1 MIRSV
6 SPGPTS
12 TAPDAVADV
21 DAHEVER
28 TRDTSAPIR
37 LGFWVLVVGFGLFLA
52 WAAWVPL
59 DEGVPAP
66 ATVAVEGRRTTIQ
79 HLQGGVVKAVHVR
92 DGDEVAVGDL
102 LIELDD
108 AATRATRE
116 AVRQNYLGQRALE
129 GRLLAE
135 LSGAR
140 TIAFHPDVLES
151 NDPQAA
157 QHMAV
162 QRQLFDARRT
172 ARDAEVAALEQLVAG
187 LESQITGA
195 QQTLR
200 DRRSQQALQSEQLA
214 SVRRLADE
222 GFAPRNQALQLEQA
236 QAELRASAATLETEL
251 LRVRSAAAE
260 NRLRLAAL
268 RQQYTKEASSLLAD
282 VQREVQANQE
292 RLVAAEHEL
301 ARMRITSPAAGQV
314 IGLAIRNPGGIVQ
327 HGQPLMDILP
337 LGVPL
342 VLDVRIPPHVIDSVA
357 PGQEVEVRFA
367 AFASTPHLVVLGRLV
382 AVSGDVLSEPT
393 PSGPQPYYAGR
404 AELTPEGMRALAGRT
419 VQPGMAAEVLIRTG
433 ERSML
438 AYLLGPLARRVSAA
452 MTER

>member
-1 MIRSV
+1 MKNNVTDVEAVELQTDTRS
-6 SPGPTS
+6 P
-12 TAPDAVADV
+12 A
-21 DAHEVER
+21 
-28 TRDTSAPIR
+28 R
-37 LGFWVLVVGFGLFLA
+37 LGFWVLIVGFGLFLA
-52 WAAWVPL
+52 WAAWAPL

-66 ATVAVEGRRTTIQ
+66 ATVAVESRRTTIQ

-116 AVRQNYLGQRALE
+116 AVRQNYLGQRAHE
-129 GRLLAE
+129 SRLLAE

-140 TIAFHPDVLES
+140 TIAFHPDLLAS
-151 NDPQAA
+151 TDPQAA

-162 QRQLFDARRT
+162 QRQLFDARR
-172 ARDAEVAALEQLVAG
+172 AANEAEISALAQLITG
-187 LESQITGA
+187 LESQIGGA

-200 DRRSQQALQSEQLA
+200 DRRAQQALLAEQQA
-214 SVRRLADE
+214 AVRRLSDE

-236 QAELRASAATLETEL
+236 QAELRASNASLETDL
-251 LRVRSAAAE
+251 LRLRSAVAE

-268 RQQYTKEASSLLAD
+268 RQQYTKEASAQLAD
-282 VQREVQANQE
+282 VQREVRANQE
-292 RLVAAEHEL
+292 RLVAVEQEL

-314 IGLAIRNPGGIVQ
+314 MGLAIRNPGGIVQ

-337 LGVPL
+337 RGVPL
-342 VLDVRIPPHVIDSVA
+342 VLDVKIPPHVIDTVE
-357 PGQEVEVRFA
+357 PGQEVEVRFS
-367 AFASTPHLVVLGRLV
+367 AFAATPHLVVLGRLV
-382 AVSGDVLSEPT
+382 SVSGDVLSEET
-393 PSGPQPYYAGR
+393 PLGPQPYYAGR
-404 AELTPEGMRALAGRT
+404 AELTPEGMHALSGRT

-433 ERSML
+433 ERSLL
-438 AYLLGPLARRVSAA
+438 AYLLGPLTRRVSVA

>member
-1 MIRSV
+1 MKNNVTDVEAVELQTDTRS
-6 SPGPTS
+6 P
-12 TAPDAVADV
+12 A
-21 DAHEVER
+21 
-28 TRDTSAPIR
+28 R

-52 WAAWVPL
+52 WAAWAPL

-66 ATVAVEGRRTTIQ
+66 ATVAVESRRTTIQ

-108 AATRATRE
+108 AATRAARE

-129 GRLLAE
+129 SRLLAE
-135 LSGAR
+135 LGGAR
-140 TIAFHPDVLES
+140 AIAFHPDLLAS
-151 NDPQAA
+151 TDPQAA

-172 ARDAEVAALEQLVAG
+172 ANDAEISALAQSIAG
-187 LESQITGA
+187 LESQIAGV

-200 DRRSQQALQSEQLA
+200 DRHAQQALLAEQQA
-214 SVRRLADE
+214 AVRRLSDE

-236 QAELRASAATLETEL
+236 QAQLRASNATLETDL
-251 LRVRSAAAE
+251 LRLRSAVAE
-260 NRLRLAAL
+260 SRLRLAAL
-268 RQQYTKEASSLLAD
+268 RQQYTKEASAQLAD
-282 VQREVQANQE
+282 VQREVRANQE
-292 RLVAAEHEL
+292 RLVAVEQEL

-314 IGLAIRNPGGIVQ
+314 MGLAIRNPGGIVQ

-337 LGVPL
+337 RGVPL
-342 VLDVRIPPHVIDSVA
+342 VLDARIPPHVIDGVA
-357 PGQEVEVRFA
+357 PGQEVEVRFQ
-367 AFASTPHLVVLGRLV
+367 AFAATPHLVVLGRLV
-382 AVSGDVLSEPT
+382 AVSGDVLSQET
-393 PSGPQPYYAGR
+393 PVGPQPYYAGR
-404 AELTPEGMRALAGRT
+404 VELTPEGMSALAGRT

-438 AYLLGPLARRVSAA
+438 AYLLGPLVRRVSVA